1 MKFLAIRNIN
11 INFPEKLLL
20 CDFISL
26 NRKLLPIFIIRFI
39 DYSNTFFLSNQSSWR
54 SPLNEIKLRK
64 TLTPYLDVSSAEVVY

>member
-11 INFPEKLLL
+11 INFLKNCLYVTLFLSIESCYQSSLSGLLT
-20 CDFISL
+20 
-26 NRKLLPIFIIRFI
+26 KVTP
-39 DYSNTFFLSNQSSWR
+39 FFLSNQSSWR